1 MADETATGVNGP
13 LVVRY
18 DAMPATSHT
27 GRTGRHR
34 AEAVIPAAE
43 LTWRFSRSAGPGG
56 QGVNTTDSRAEL
68 SFDLA
73 ATTALPRW
81 LKARAFER
89 LAGRLANGVLTVT
102 ASEQRSQLQNREAAR
117 ERLARVL
124 AEALAPPPP
133 PRREKKVP
141 AGVTRRR
148 LENKT
153 RRGETKRLRGR
164 VQDF

>member
-1 MADETATGVNGP
+1 MADETTTGVNGP
-13 LVVRY
+13 LPVRY
-18 DAMPATSHT
+18 VAMPAST
-27 GRTGRHR
+27 RTGRHH
-34 AEAVIPAAE
+34 AEATIPAAE

-73 ATTALPRW
+73 ATTAIPEW
-81 LKARAFER
+81 LKARAIDR
-89 LAGRLANGVLTVT
+89 LSGRLVNGVLTVT
-102 ASEQRSQLQNREAAR
+102 SSEQRSQLQNREAAR
-117 ERLARVL
+117 ERLAAVL

-148 LENKT
+148 LDNKT
-153 RRGETKRLRGR
+153 RRGQTKQLRR
-164 VQDF
+164 RIDDY

>member
-1 MADETATGVNGP
+1 MADETASGVNGP
-13 LVVRY
+13 LTVRY
-18 DAMPATSHT
+18 SAMPASSHS
-27 GRTGRHR
+27 GRHR

-43 LTWRFSRSAGPGG
+43 RTWRFSRSAGPGG

-73 ATTALPRW
+73 ASTALPQW
-81 LKARAFER
+81 LKSRAFER
-89 LAGRLANGVLTVT
+89 LSGRLVNGVLTVT
-102 ASEQRSQLQNREAAR
+102 SSEQRSQLQNRDAAR

-124 AEALAPPPP
+124 AEALAPPPA

-148 LENKT
+148 LEGKA
-153 RRGETKRLRGR
+153 RRGETKRLRRR
-164 VQDF
+164 VEDY

>member
-13 LVVRY
+13 LRVQY
-18 DAMPATSHT
+18 DAMPATSHSS
-27 GRTGRHR
+27 RTGRQR

-89 LAGRLANGVLTVT
+89 LAGRLVNGVLTVT
-102 ASEQRSQLQNREAAR
+102 SSEQRSQLQNREAAR
-117 ERLARVL
+117 GRLANL
-124 AEALAPPPP
+124 LMDASAPPPAK
-133 PRREKKVP
+133 RRPTKPSRGSKE
-141 AGVTRRR
+141 RR
-148 LENKT
+148 LASKK
-153 RRGETKRLRGR
+153 RRSDVKKGR
-164 VQDF
+164 SGRFND

>member
-13 LVVRY
+13 LTVRY
-18 DAMPATSHT
+18 LTVPGSA
-27 GRTGRHR
+27 RTGRHF
-34 AEAVIPAAE
+34 AEVTIPAAE

-73 ATTALPRW
+73 ATEAVPPF
-81 LKARAFER
+81 LKARALER
-89 LAGRLANGVLTVT
+89 LDGRLTAAGVLTVT

-117 ERLARVL
+117 DRLAFTL

-133 PRREKKVP
+133 PRREKKTP

-148 LENKT
+148 LEGKA
-153 RRGETKRLRGR
+153 RRAQVKQMRRR
-164 VQDF
+164 VDDY

>member
-13 LVVRY
+13 LTVRY
-18 DAMPATSHT
+18 NAMPSSSHS
-27 GRTGRHR
+27 GRHR

-89 LAGRLANGVLTVT
+89 LAGRLVNGVLTVT
-102 ASEQRSQLQNREAAR
+102 SSEQRSQLQNREAAR

-141 AGVTRRR
+141 LGVTRRR
-148 LENKT
+148 LDNKN
-153 RRGETKRLRGR
+153 RRGQTKQLRRR
-164 VQDF
+164 VDDY

>member
-1 MADETATGVNGP
+1 MADETASGVNGP
-13 LVVRY
+13 LTVRY
-18 DAMPATSHT
+18 SAMPASSHS
-27 GRTGRHR
+27 GRHR

-73 ATTALPRW
+73 ASTALPQW
-81 LKARAFER
+81 LKSRAFER
-89 LAGRLANGVLTVT
+89 LSGRLVNGVLTVT
-102 ASEQRSQLQNREAAR
+102 SSEQRSQLQNREAAR

-124 AEALAPPPP
+124 AEALAPPPA

-148 LENKT
+148 FEGKA
-153 RRGETKRLRGR
+153 RRGETKRFRRR
-164 VQDF
+164 VEDY

>member
-1 MADETATGVNGP
+1 MADETASGVNGP
-13 LVVRY
+13 LTVRY
-18 DAMPATSHT
+18 SAMPASSHS
-27 GRTGRHR
+27 GRHR

-73 ATTALPRW
+73 ATTALPHW

-89 LAGRLANGVLTVT
+89 LAGRLVNGVLTVT
-102 ASEQRSQLQNREAAR
+102 SSEQCSQLQNREAAR
-117 ERLARVL
+117 ERLAKVL
-124 AEALAPPPP
+124 AEALAPPPA

-148 LENKT
+148 LDTKT
-153 RRGETKRLRGR
+153 RRGQTKQLRRR
-164 VQDF
+164 VDDY

>member
-1 MADETATGVNGP
+1 MADETASGVNGP
-13 LVVRY
+13 LTVRY
-18 DAMPATSHT
+18 SAMPASSHS
-27 GRTGRHR
+27 GRHR

-73 ATTALPRW
+73 ASTALPQW
-81 LKARAFER
+81 LKSRAFER
-89 LAGRLANGVLTVT
+89 LSGRLVNGVLTVT
-102 ASEQRSQLQNREAAR
+102 SSEQRSQLQNREAAR

-124 AEALAPPPP
+124 AEALAPPPA

-148 LENKT
+148 LEGKA
-153 RRGETKRLRGR
+153 RRGETKRLRRR
-164 VQDF
+164 VEDY

>member
-1 MADETATGVNGP
+1 MADETANGVNGP
-13 LVVRY
+13 LTVRY
-18 DAMPATSHT
+18 NAMPGTSH
-27 GRTGRHR
+27 GGRHR

-73 ATTALPRW
+73 ATNALPQW
-81 LKARAFER
+81 LKSRAFER
-89 LAGRLANGVLTVT
+89 LAGRLTNGVLTVT
-102 ASEQRSQLQNREAAR
+102 SSEQRSQLQNREAAR
-117 ERLARVL
+117 ERLAHVL

-133 PRREKKVP
+133 PRREKKTP

-148 LENKT
+148 LDNKT
-153 RRGETKRLRGR
+153 RRGQTKQLRRR
-164 VQDF
+164 VDDY

>member
-1 MADETATGVNGP
+1 MADETASGVNGP
-13 LVVRY
+13 LTVRY
-18 DAMPATSHT
+18 SAMPASSH
-27 GRTGRHR
+27 TGRHR
-34 AEAVIPAAE
+34 AEATIPAAE

-89 LAGRLANGVLTVT
+89 LAGRLVNGVLTVT
-102 ASEQRSQLQNREAAR
+102 SSEQRSQLQNREAAR
-117 ERLARVL
+117 ERLAQVL

-148 LENKT
+148 LDNKA
-153 RRGETKRLRGR
+153 RRGQTKQLRRR
-164 VQDF
+164 VDDY